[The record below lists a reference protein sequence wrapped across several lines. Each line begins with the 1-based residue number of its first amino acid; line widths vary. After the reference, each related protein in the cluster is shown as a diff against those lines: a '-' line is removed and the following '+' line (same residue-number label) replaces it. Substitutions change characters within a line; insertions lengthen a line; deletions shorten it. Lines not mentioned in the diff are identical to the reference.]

1 MPAPVSVTDFYLA
14 ELVGEIRGLRAD
26 LQSATSPAG
35 APQPPAGDGA
45 MPPESAEVELTE
57 PKPSK
62 AMSRTRKRA

>member
-35 APQPPAGDGA
+35 APQPPAGD
-45 MPPESAEVELTE
+45 EVVELTE
-57 PKPSK
+57 PKPAK
-62 AMSRTRKRA
+62 ARVRKKG